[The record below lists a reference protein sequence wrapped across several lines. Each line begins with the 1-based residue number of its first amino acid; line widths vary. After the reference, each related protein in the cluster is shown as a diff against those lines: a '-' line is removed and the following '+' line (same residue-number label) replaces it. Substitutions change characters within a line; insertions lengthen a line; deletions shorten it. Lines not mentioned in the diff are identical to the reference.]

1 MKYNLRDYFYDRL
14 SAGEEENVQKYLCDI
29 KDADKAEEQLRE
41 LFDECLKS
49 PGQHKRQR
57 GSRAVVWTCALSAAL
72 ALALVV
78 LLPVSYRS
86 GKAAGERRI
95 ASIAWNEVNVA
106 LGEKKTVTL
115 CDGTVLH
122 LNSGSRLTY
131 PAEFSGDSR
140 VVFMDGEAFL
150 EVAKDPGHP
159 FVIKSQDIDVKVLG
173 TSFNFRNY
181 SQERHAE
188 LLLLE
193 GSVEA
198 DVATPSDSK
207 MLRLAPGDKMR
218 YNRQNGNIDLDRFS
232 PEHYKTFYQDNS
244 LHYFDIEMADIAS
257 DLSRRFNVK
266 IVVEDRKLASRRYFS
281 IFTNNESLDE
291 ILTVMNS
298 DGKMRIRRRGDI
310 IYLHSK

>member
-1 MKYNLRDYFYDRL
+1 MKYDLRDYFYDRL
-14 SAGEEENVQKYLCDI
+14 SADEEEEVQKQLCDI
-29 KDADKAEEQLRE
+29 KDTDKEERLLRD
-41 LFDECLKS
+41 LFDECMKS
-49 PGQHKRQR
+49 PRQQRRPR
-57 GSRAVVWTCALSAAL
+57 GSRALVWTCALSSAVAL
-72 ALALVV
+72 ALLV
-78 LLPVSYRS
+78 LLPLTYRS
-86 GKAAGERRI
+86 GKAAGESRI

-131 PAEFSGDSR
+131 PAEFSGECR

-150 EVAKDPGHP
+150 DVAEDPVHP
-159 FVIKSQDIDVKVLG
+159 FIVRSHDIDVKVLG

-193 GSVEA
+193 GSIKA
-198 DVATPSDSK
+198 DVSALTDSREIS
-207 MLRLAPGDKMR
+207 MSPGDKLR
-218 YNRQNGNIDLDRFS
+218 YNRQTGEIDMDRFS

-257 DLSRRFNVK
+257 DLSRRFNQK

-281 IFTNNESLDE
+281 IFTNNESLEE

-298 DGKMRIRRRGDI
+298 DGKMRIRRSNGI
-310 IYLHSK
+310 IYLRSK